1 MDERATKK
9 VVVDAGHGGKDPGA
23 VNGNIYEKDF
33 TLAVSNYIYNRLKDL
48 GIPVSITRTTDE
60 TLDRDERVKR
70 VLNAFGNN
78 SDVILLS
85 NHINAGGGEGAEV
98 VYALRNN
105 GELANLVLNSI
116 AEEGQKSRKVYQKRL
131 PTDPSKDYYFIHRLT
146 GKVEPLLIEYGF
158 IDNSKDL
165 AKLQNNILSYGE
177 AVVRAVAEYTN
188 TPYYAPGEAESNIY
202 VVQKGDTLYAIAQ
215 KLNTTV
221 AELKA
226 ANNLNSNL
234 LSVGQKLKIPTTAVK
249 PITDDYSVYVVERG
263 DTLYSIARRF
273 NTSVDKLIN
282 ANQLSTSALSIGQKI
297 LIPID
302 KGEITTIENYY
313 IVQPGDTLYA
323 LSNKYGTTIDDIIN
337 NNNNL
342 TSTILK
348 PGDKLIIPNYSS
360 IVDEPITNI
369 DELEYTVER
378 GDTLYSIANKF
389 DTSVS
394 QLKELNNLSSNLLT
408 IGQKLKIPTS
418 SNETIYYVRGGDTLY
433 SIASKFNTTVDK
445 LRELNNL
452 EGDLLTIGQ
461 ILQLP

>member
-23 VNGNIYEKDF
+23 VNGSIYEKDF
-33 TLAVSNYIYNRLKDL
+33 TLAVSNYIYNRLKEL

-70 VLNAFGNN
+70 ILNAFGNN

-116 AEEGQKSRKVYQKRL
+116 AEEGQKPRKVYQKRL

-146 GKVEPLLIEYGF
+146 GNVEPLLIEYGF

-165 AKLQNNILSYGE
+165 NKLQNNILLYGE
-177 AVVRAVAEYTN
+177 AVVRAISEYTN
-188 TPYYAPGEAESNIY
+188 TPYYAPGETESNIY
-202 VVQKGDTLYAIAQ
+202 VVQNGDTLYAIAQ

-221 AELKA
+221 SDLKA
-226 ANNLNSNL
+226 ANNLTSNL
-234 LSVGQKLKIPTTAVK
+234 LSVGQKLKIPTTAIK
-249 PITDDYSVYVVERG
+249 PITNDYSIYVVEKG
-263 DTLYSIARRF
+263 DTLYSIAKRF

-282 ANQLSTSALSIGQKI
+282 ANQLSTSGLSIGQKI
-297 LIPID
+297 LIPV
-302 KGEITTIENYY
+302 ENEETTTIENYY

-323 LSNKYGTTIDDIIN
+323 LSNKYDTTIDEIIN
-337 NNNNL
+337 SNNL

-360 IVDEPITNI
+360 IIDESMISPN
-369 DELEYTVER
+369 ELEYIVER

-389 DTSVS
+389 NTSVS
-394 QLKELNNLSSNLLT
+394 RLKELNNLSNNVLA

-418 SNETIYYVRGGDTLY
+418 SNETIYYVKGGDTLY
-433 SIASKFNTTVDK
+433 SIASKFNTTVDR

>member
-1 MDERATKK
+1 MDERTTKK

-33 TLAVSNYIYNRLKDL
+33 TLAVSNYIYNRLKEL

-70 VLNAFGNN
+70 ILNAFGN
-78 SDVILLS
+78 SKDVVLLS

-105 GELANLVLNSI
+105 GELANLVLTSI
-116 AEEGQKSRKVYQKRL
+116 AEEGQKPRKVYQKRL

-146 GKVEPLLIEYGF
+146 GNVEPLLIEYGF

-177 AVVRAVAEYTN
+177 AVVRAIAEYTN
-188 TPYYAPGEAESNIY
+188 TSYYGPGGTETNIY
-202 VVQKGDTLYAIAQ
+202 VVQKGDTLYAIAE

-234 LSVGQKLKIPTTAVK
+234 LSVGQKLKIPTTSVK
-249 PITDDYSVYVVERG
+249 PITDDYSIYVVEKG
-263 DTLYSIARRF
+263 DTLYSIAKRF
-273 NTSVDKLIN
+273 NTSVDKLIS
-282 ANQLSTSALSIGQKI
+282 ANQLSTSSLSVGQKL
-297 LIPID
+297 LIPVD
-302 KGEITTIENYY
+302 KAEIISIENYY
-313 IVQPGDTLYA
+313 IVQPGDTLFA
-323 LSNKYGTTIDDIIN
+323 LSNKYGTTIDEIIN
-337 NNNNL
+337 TNNL

-360 IVDEPITNI
+360 IIDESITTP

-389 DTSVS
+389 GTSVS
-394 QLKELNNLSSNLLT
+394 QLKELNSLSNNLLT

-445 LRELNNL
+445 LKELNKL
-452 EGDLLTIGQ
+452 DGDLLTIGQ